1 MINLYKTDIY
11 LLRHPERFAALFNR
25 PNGVS
30 RQNQY
35 VLTKEEF
42 EQWVIKLPAQYHTY
56 IETATERSKQEIEGI
71 GPVNVMSAIVKH
83 SIPPNETLLV
93 TEVLASTLSCLPNK
107 MYTPMTYESI
117 NVIVGDMRVKCV
129 TGLYERVDENQLE
142 DKNTKWYKVPYG
154 WPSNRR
160 SEWAK
165 VMELMG
171 EQPVLHRVGI
181 DCNAFIDIC
190 RRTERPVHETILNCL
205 IYWSARLRKGDI
217 QGLTVYSPPNEATIK
232 RFLLDNPDISVKYD
246 S

>member
-11 LLRHPERFAALFNR
+11 LLRDPEGFARAFNNPKAFQR
-25 PNGVS
+25 
-30 RQNQY
+30 NQY

-42 EQWVIKLPAQYHTY
+42 QKWVIKFPSEYHKY
-56 IETATERSKQEIEGI
+56 IETETQRSKQEIEGI
-71 GPVNVMSAIVKH
+71 GTAVVTSAIVKH

-93 TEVLASTLSCLPNK
+93 TEALACSLSCLPNK
-107 MYTPMTYESI
+107 TYTPIAYESI
-117 NVIVGDMRVKCV
+117 YILVGDMRVKCMV
-129 TGLYERVDENQLE
+129 GLYERVDKNILE
-142 DKNTKWYKVPYG
+142 DENTKWYKMPYG

-165 VMELMG
+165 VMGLMG

-205 IYWSARLRKGDI
+205 IYWSARLRKGGI